1 MNNEDFRPDGRDKK
15 QLRELVVEVGVLD
28 RADGSARVR
37 LGKNLAIASVFG
49 PRELHPRHKAVAD
62 RSIVQVNYRMAT
74 FSVTDYKR
82 SFPSRREKEISKV
95 LTEAFESVVITKYW
109 PRSTIDVHVQIFE
122 SDGGTRTAAAIAASA
137 ALADAGVPLR
147 DLTGGI
153 ASGIYKDEIV
163 LDMCGKED
171 MEGSGDMPLLYSPSI
186 DEVSLFQL
194 DGRFTFE
201 QFVEA
206 YETSL
211 EASKTVV
218 ATIQEALRKQY
229 VQVRDELGVEEEE
242 AEEEEI
248 VQISSQI
255 DDDDDEE
262 TEVISAAKIPEM
274 VETVVAEERFVEE
287 PVETVIQEAIVES
300 PVETVIQEAVVE
312 EPIVESPKE
321 EVASPEELSKDEE
334 PEVETNNGGVFSE
347 TEIDAMFAGAEAPK
361 SEEVT
366 EVISEVAE
374 EAPLI
379 DENDEWYD
387 KPAGLDPMEPSDDV
401 EEDKFSLD
409 KEKKVVEDDKEEDI
423 LRDIEYSM
431 EDD

>member
-1 MNNEDFRPDGRDKK
+1 MNNENFRPDGRDKK

-37 LGKNLAIASVFG
+37 LGKNLAIASVYG
-49 PRELHPRHKAVAD
+49 PRELHPRHKAVAE

-218 ATIQEALRKQY
+218 AKIKDALRKQY

-242 AEEEEI
+242 AEEQDI
-248 VQISSQI
+248 VKISSQI
-255 DDDDDEE
+255 VDEDTEVE

-274 VETVVAEERFVEE
+274 EETVVE
-287 PVETVIQEAIVES
+287 EAIVEEAI
-300 PVETVIQEAVVE
+300 VEEAVVE
-312 EPIVESPKE
+312 EAVVVEAPAETVIREAIVEEPVAETAAE
-321 EVASPEELSKDEE
+321 ETASPEASYNDEE
-334 PEVETNNGGVFSE
+334 PEVETNGEFSK
-347 TEIDAMFAGAEAPK
+347 TEIDAMFAGAEAPV
-361 SEEVT
+361 S
-366 EVISEVAE
+366 E
-374 EAPLI
+374 EAPEVDSEVVEETPSV

-387 KPAGLDPMEPSDDV
+387 KPAGLDPMDPPAAED
-401 EEDKFSLD
+401 DKFSLE
-409 KEKKVVEDDKEEDI
+409 EKKKVEEDDKEEDI
-423 LRDIEYSM
+423 IRDIEYSM